1 MSAELDQLRRK
12 HEQLQASLKKVE
24 DPTERVE
31 ELKGQLAGLEASVT
45 SPSGKVTV
53 VAGPGGSIRDVVFAE
68 DAVQLPAQA
77 LAAEVKS
84 TLAQAVATAAR
95 QQARVVD
102 EAMGGQLGTY
112 ERVLENQAEA
122 FGTTVDELKRTLEE
136 ATAKPVKPP
145 RNEDDFSE
153 NTLMSK
159 GHRPPPPTG
168 PAASPPPGGSSAGDK
183 YLKNLFSED
192 DR

>member
-1 MSAELDQLRRK
+1 MSAELDQLRKK
-12 HEQLQASLKKVE
+12 HEELQAKLTRVE
-24 DPTERVE
+24 DPTERVDA
-31 ELKGQLAGLEASVT
+31 LKGDLATLEASAT

-68 DAVQLPAQA
+68 DAIQQPAQA
-77 LAAEVKS
+77 LAAELKS

-95 QQARVVD
+95 QQARLVD
-102 EAMGGQLGTY
+102 EHMGGQLGTY

-136 ATAKPVKPP
+136 ATPKPARPP

-168 PAASPPPGGSSAGDK
+168 PPASPPPGGSSAGDK
-183 YLKNLFSED
+183 YLKNLFGED
-192 DR
+192 DQ